1 MKIKEIY
8 ENIIAFLIENF
19 TAICE
24 KFEKASKMAEEVKRI
39 SENIKKDTDALWE
52 SIQRHRQHEGTRYVL
67 VNPDGELD
75 GYFFNDQNYDSKLR
89 EFYTTADIKAGERLY
104 MVNNYYEEKTFIV
117 CYRIYSPSK
126 NTMFLEV
133 KEYNKDKSYANP
145 EWCYTEEFDKYVRKM
160 AADKVYTERA
170 KREFKKYHNCD
181 EENED
186 EIIEKEFEERK
197 LDLVAWQIAEQID
210 KEHRTYLQF
219 NCIKYRVQAILYK
232 DAGKE
237 WHKPHRWEFSDF

>member
-24 KFEKASKMAEEVKRI
+24 KSEKASKMTEEVKRI
-39 SENIKKDTDALWE
+39 SENIKKDTDALWK
-52 SIQRHRQHEGTRYVL
+52 SIRQHRQHEGTRYVL

-75 GYFFNDQNYDSKLR
+75 SYFFNDQNYDSKLR
-89 EFYTTADIKAGERLY
+89 EFYTTADIKTGDRLY
-104 MVNNYYEEKTFIV
+104 MVNNYYEEKTFVV

-126 NTMFLEV
+126 NTMFLKV
-133 KEYNKDKSYANP
+133 KEYNKDNSYADSD
-145 EWCYTEEFDKYVRKM
+145 WCYTEEFDKRVRKM
-160 AADKVYTERA
+160 AADEVYTERA

-186 EIIEKEFEERK
+186 EIEKEFEDRK

-210 KEHRTYLQF
+210 REHRTYLQF
-219 NCIKYRVQAILYK
+219 DCIKYRVQVILYK
-232 DAGKE
+232 DVGKE
-237 WHKPHRWEFSDF
+237 WHKPHRWEYSDF